1 MSSRGDIKW
10 KFFPVNGEV
19 AKKSRYSTTFV
30 RKKQLIMDKTAELPL

>member
-19 AKKSRYSTTFV
+19 AKKSRYSTTIV
-30 RKKQLIMDKTAELPL
+30 ASIDGRTEWISVI